1 MLRTIVIS
9 VLMLITFGAILPFD
23 ESEAYGIR
31 QSAVV
36 KRHHYR
42 KHSRAWWRR
51 YRARLRR
58 RRAAA
63 AMAAHR
69 RAMMAVGLPQP
80 TPIGYAPPTPT
91 SPRLPVGWDNVSA
104 ANTTEMKFR
113 TSTDNATAPG
123 QATLTVVAQSR
134 PMPSYLSVREQR
146 RMLAGVS
153 VTDLRRIVIDK
164 MLSAGGWVTNDFQR
178 DVNGH
183 RVFVVTAQTPSDAR
197 TPEKSWNFYFTEI
210 DGRVY
215 SLTTNTP
222 REFSERMANE
232 AETFISSL
240 HANSSAASQTPGN
253 K

>member
-9 VLMLITFGAILPFD
+9 ALMLITFGAILPFD

-31 QSAVV
+31 QTAVV

-58 RRAAA
+58 RRAATA
-63 AMAAHR
+63 LAAHR

-80 TPIGYAPPTPT
+80 TPIGYAPPTPM
-91 SPRLPVGWDNVSA
+91 SPRLPVGWSNVSA

-113 TSTDNATAPG
+113 TSTDNTSAPG

-134 PMPSYLSVREQR
+134 PMPNYLSVREQR

-153 VTDLRRIVIDK
+153 VSDLRRIVIDK
-164 MLSAGGWVTNDFQR
+164 MLTAGGWVTNDFQR

-183 RVFVVTAQTPSDAR
+183 RVFVVTAQTPGDAR

-222 REFSERMANE
+222 REFSDRMANE
-232 AETFISSL
+232 AETFIGSL
-240 HANSSAASQTPGN
+240 HSNTAASQHPGN

>member
-9 VLMLITFGAILPFD
+9 ALMLITFGAILPFD

-31 QSAVV
+31 QTAVV

-63 AMAAHR
+63 ALAAHR
-69 RAMMAVGLPQP
+69 RTMMAVGLPQP
-80 TPIGYAPPTPT
+80 TPIGYAPPTPM
-91 SPRLPVGWDNVSA
+91 SPRLPVGWNNVSA

-113 TSTDNATAPG
+113 TSTDNTSAPG

-134 PMPSYLSVREQR
+134 PMPSYLTVREQR

-164 MLSAGGWVTNDFQR
+164 MLTAGGWVTNDFQR

-183 RVFVVTAQTPSDAR
+183 RVFVVTAQTPGDAR

-222 REFSERMANE
+222 REFSDRMANE
-232 AETFISSL
+232 AETFIGSL
-240 HANSSAASQTPGN
+240 HSNTAASQHPGN